1 MKSFGEWKNRK
12 QYFEFTA
19 TANAGTAPAAPAT
32 PAAPAAPATPA
43 APAAPAASAPETSDE
58 AAPQA
63 NPMEDLSQTISQRM
77 DYLFEKLGNLSF
89 QKLIETQQAF
99 NLKIQQLLAEKNKSA
114 AQRGA
119 RANMQFARQMT
130 RPKG

>member
-19 TANAGTAPAAPAT
+19 TANAGTIPAAPA
-32 PAAPAAPATPA
+32 AAPAAPA
-43 APAAPAASAPETSDE
+43 PETSAEAEAEAE

-77 DYLFEKLGNLSF
+77 DYLFEKLGNLSY

-99 NLKIQQLLAEKNKSA
+99 NLRIQQLLSQQSQSA
-114 AQRGA
+114 AKRGA
-119 RANMQFARQMT
+119 TANMQFARQMGK
-130 RPKG
+130 PVG

>member
-19 TANAGTAPAAPAT
+19 TANAGTM
-32 PAAPAAPATPA
+32 PAAPAAPA
-43 APAAPAASAPETSDE
+43 PETSAE

-77 DYLFEKLGNLSF
+77 DYLFEKLGNLSY

-99 NLKIQQLLAEKNKSA
+99 NLKIQQLLAEKNKSS

-119 RANMQFARQMT
+119 RANIQFARQIA
-130 RPKG
+130 RPAG